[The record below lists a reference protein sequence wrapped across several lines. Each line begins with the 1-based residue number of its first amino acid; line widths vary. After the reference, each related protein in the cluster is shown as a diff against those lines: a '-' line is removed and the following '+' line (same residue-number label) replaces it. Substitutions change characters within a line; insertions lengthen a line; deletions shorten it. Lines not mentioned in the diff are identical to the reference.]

1 MTHPIDI
8 FQMDSAGVRWLE
20 AAPNLEHAKARVK
33 EFAANSPGEYVVLD
47 QKTGNQIVIR
57 SGEVQGVSEGL
68 RSRTNDSNRS
78 TNREFAV

>member
-47 QKTGNQIVIR
+47 QKTGNKIVIR
-57 SGEVQGVSEGL
+57 SGEAHLSWDD
-68 RSRTNDSNRS
+68 DSNRS
-78 TNREFAV
+78 CEA

>member
-8 FQMDSAGVRWLE
+8 FQMETAGVRWLE
-20 AAPNLEHAKARVK
+20 SAPDLEHAKARVK

-57 SGEVQGVSEGL
+57 SGEVQGVSEAL
-68 RSRTNDSNRS
+68 RSREDDPTAH
-78 TNREFAV
+78 TNRESAV

>member
-8 FQMDSAGVRWLE
+8 FQMENAGVRWLE
-20 AAPNLEHAKARVK
+20 SAPNLEHAKTRVK

-57 SGEVQGVSEGL
+57 SGEVQGVSEAL
-68 RSRTNDSNRS
+68 RSPKNDPTAH
-78 TNREFAV
+78 TNRDSAV

>member
-8 FQMDSAGVRWLE
+8 FQMETAGVRWLE
-20 AAPNLEHAKARVK
+20 SAPSLEHAKARVK

-57 SGEVQGVSEGL
+57 SGEVHGGSEAHRL
-68 RSRTNDSNRS
+68 WEDDPNRF
-78 TNREFAV
+78 REV

>member
-47 QKTGNQIVIR
+47 QKTGNKIVIR
-57 SGEVQGVSEGL
+57 IGEVHGASDAH
-68 RSRTNDSNRS
+68 RSWDDDSNRS
-78 TNREFAV
+78 CEA

>member
-20 AAPNLEHAKARVK
+20 SAPNLEHAKARVK

-47 QKTGNQIVIR
+47 QKTGNKVVIR
-57 SGEVQGVSEGL
+57 SDEVHGVSEAL
-68 RSRTNDSNRS
+68 LSRENDPNRS
-78 TNREFAV
+78 PAA

>member
-33 EFAANSPGEYVVLD
+33 EFAATSPGEYVVLD
-47 QKTGNQIVIR
+47 QKTGNKIVIR
-57 SGEVQGVSEGL
+57 SGGVHGVSEAL
-68 RSRTNDSNRS
+68 RSRKDGPNPSH
-78 TNREFAV
+78 EV